1 MGAHPQSGTLGTT
14 IRARR
19 QELGWSQEELAE
31 RVSAVGGR
39 IRQSDVSRLE
49 KGKVTLP
56 HPDRLATIAETLGV
70 PLGELLAR
78 SGWTGAEA
86 AFGRVRV
93 DGEASVA
100 PEPEPEP
107 RAVPTP
113 EPVAEPTFVAQPM
126 PAEPTRPPVQ
136 PWEIATPRLRA
147 AILRARETEA
157 RTVEVLAHS
166 VRVAESVSSPRRGPR
181 RG

>member
-39 IRQSDVSRLE
+39 MRQSDVSRLE
-49 KGKVTLP
+49 KGKVVLP

-86 AFGRVRV
+86 AFAPA
-93 DGEASVA
+93 DGSRAMAQPEA
-100 PEPEPEP
+100 EPLP
-107 RAVPTP
+107 R
-113 EPVAEPTFVAQPM
+113 PVAARPAGSRPL
-126 PAEPTRPPVQ
+126 PAELASPTVL
-136 PWEIATPRLRA
+136 PWEVATPRLRD
-147 AILRARETEA
+147 AIERARETEA
-157 RTVEVLAHS
+157 RTAEVLARS
-166 VRVAESVSSPRRGPR
+166 VRIADLVPVPRGGSR
-181 RG
+181 RD